1 VSAIAGKRILVVE
14 DEPLV
19 AALLEEMLLD
29 FGICVVGPA
38 YSVGKALELAERAAL
53 DGAVLDVNIQSKDV
67 DPIAGVLRSRGVP
80 FVLATGYGAA
90 AAQARQVPVIEKP
103 YTRDALAAAL
113 TAMLEAGCDQQHP
126 PPEDSPSHGESPTRT
141 LEMEDPSG
149 PGGRRAD
156 GSPPR

>member
-29 FGICVVGPA
+29 LGLCVVGPA

-53 DGAVLDVNIQSKDV
+53 DGAVLDVNIRSKDV
-67 DPIAGVLRSRGVP
+67 DPIADVLRSRGVP

-90 AAQARQVPVIEKP
+90 AARARQVQVIEKP
-103 YTRDALAAAL
+103 YTRDVLAAAL
-113 TAMLEAGCDQQHP
+113 TAMLGAGCDQQGP

-141 LEMEDPSG
+141 LAAENLSG
-149 PGGRRAD
+149 QGGRQAD
-156 GSPPR
+156 GGPPR